1 MSTAA
6 LDIRIDRKA
15 YLASSGGESRVAIKN
30 LKLSVSESEF
40 LCIVGPSGCGKTTLL
55 NLVAGIDRDA
65 TGSVTLKNG
74 QTLDSIRV
82 SYMFQTPRLLPWMTV
97 RENVRVVLDEATAK
111 DGRAEQLLERMDL
124 ADSLNEFPNRL
135 SGGMQRRVAL
145 ARAFA
150 TEPQLLLLDE
160 PFVSLDLP
168 VGNLLRQWLLD
179 LWQTRPTT
187 VIFVTHDLREA
198 IYLADRIVFLSRG
211 PSQVVLEKPVNLVRP
226 RNIDDPQIDRFRQDL
241 LSEHKS
247 LLHGTAGPQSVT
259 KEK

>member
-1 MSTAA
+1 MSAAA
-6 LDIRIDRKA
+6 LNITIDRKA
-15 YLASSGGESRVAIKN
+15 YPASSGGKARVAIEN
-30 LKLSVSESEF
+30 LKLSVSDSEF

-55 NLVAGIDRDA
+55 NLIAGIDGDA
-65 TGSVTLKNG
+65 SGAVFLENG
-74 QTLDSIRV
+74 QPLEAIRV

-97 RENVRVVLDEATAK
+97 RDNVRVVLDETTEK
-111 DGRAEQLLERMDL
+111 DERAEQLLERMDL

-168 VGNLLRQWLLD
+168 VGNLLRQLLLD
-179 LWQTRPTT
+179 LWKTRPTT

-211 PSQVVLEKPVNLVRP
+211 PSHVVLEKSVDLVRP
-226 RNIDDPQIDRFRQDL
+226 RKIDDPEIDRFRNDL
-241 LSEHKS
+241 LSEHQS
-247 LLHGTAGPQSVT
+247 LLHGTASPASE
-259 KEK
+259 EK